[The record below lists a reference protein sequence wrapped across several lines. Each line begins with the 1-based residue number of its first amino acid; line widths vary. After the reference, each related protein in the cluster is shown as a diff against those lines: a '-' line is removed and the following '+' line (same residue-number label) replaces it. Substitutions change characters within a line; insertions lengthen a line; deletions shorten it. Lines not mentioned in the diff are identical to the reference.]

1 MKRECGAG
9 ICPQCRGCPR
19 NCKRRILR
27 HEPLGISVPGR
38 RCKVLTR
45 EPGDLPSAVVTR
57 EDVGRG
63 VQTFGF
69 IGRLKGRRWDLVRC
83 DVPLTSYRGPELCL
97 PLVLY
102 DRVASCSLPPRSHPL
117 PPSICLPPWRSRLAN
132 RCRLSRCRPPNPAS
146 RRGQQA
152 GKGKPLAARHRADP
166 RPRRQQRQSPPRR
179 ARECRHPSIRML
191 WLKAPRGSA

>member
-1 MKRECGAG
+1 VRGV
-9 ICPQCRGCPR
+9 CPQCRGCPR

-97 PLVLY
+97 PFVLY
-102 DRVASCSLPPRSHPL
+102 DRVASCSLPPRLLHLQSP
-117 PPSICLPPWRSRLAN
+117 ICPQRWRSRPAS
-132 RCRLSRCRPPNPAS
+132 RCRRSRCRPPNPANRQS
-146 RRGQQA
+146 RRPGTRRA
-152 GKGKPLAARHRADP
+152 HAAQHRAGQRP
-166 RPRRQQRQSPPRR
+166 HRPRPSPSCRPRRRRRRSTPMWLPR
-179 ARECRHPSIRML
+179 
-191 WLKAPRGSA
+191 APRASA